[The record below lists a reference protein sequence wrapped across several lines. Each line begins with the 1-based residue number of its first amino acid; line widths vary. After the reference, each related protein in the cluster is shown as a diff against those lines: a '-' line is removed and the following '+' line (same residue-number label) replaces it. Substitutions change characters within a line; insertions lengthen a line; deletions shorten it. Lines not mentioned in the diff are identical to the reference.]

1 MLTVADILPILP
13 DPTNRIMRLPNE
25 KTSTLLNKKS
35 MLSYK
40 RKTLF
45 FYIRTSQNNRKWTRD
60 RVHSKSFKSLNRDV
74 FKQCTPTANGFFG
87 LLSRDFEHSFGQ
99 IFSLRVKTLGK
110 TNLVALTHIRR
121 ERGSLP
127 VDLRRLNEA
136 VTMCEDRVRII

>member
-1 MLTVADILPILP
+1 
-13 DPTNRIMRLPNE
+13 
-25 KTSTLLNKKS
+25 

-45 FYIRTSQNNRKWTRD
+45 FYIRTSHNNRKWTRD
-60 RVHSKSFKSLNRDV
+60 RGHFKSFKGLNRDV
-74 FKQCTPTANGFFG
+74 FERRTPTANGFFG
-87 LLSRDFEHSFGQ
+87 LLSRDFELSFGQ